1 MDAKEETQ
9 RGGVLARLRRMA
21 GLRATARRQDLGF
34 TLLEIMVVLAI
45 IGLIVG
51 SVGVMVFN
59 RFKKA
64 QTQTAKTRVT
74 EIANATVQFMLD
86 NSNTCPRSIDELVT
100 QKYLKKGLK
109 DPWGKDFIFRCPG
122 TSDTDG
128 ADVASAGPDKAEGT
142 PDDVKSWE

>member
-1 MDAKEETQ
+1 MQT
-9 RGGVLARLRRMA
+9 LRRKR
-21 GLRATARRQDLGF
+21 RARHDHGF

-59 RFKKA
+59 RFKRA
-64 QTQTAKTRVT
+64 QSQTAKTRVT
-74 EIANATVQFMLD
+74 EISNATTQYMLD
-86 NSNTCPRSIDELVT
+86 NSNSCPRSLDDLVA

-122 TSDTDG
+122 TNDTDG
-128 ADVASAGPDKAEGT
+128 ADVVSAGPDKQEGT
-142 PDDVKSWE
+142 ADDIKSWE